1 MDKAQR
7 YIKILETAKAVV
19 KDYPMGDIGKMAILS
34 AVLKSEFSEWI
45 FCGFYRVVKENMLEI
60 GPYQGN
66 ILACGHIIFGQGVCG
81 EAAIKNKTII
91 VDNVSSFPGYISCDD
106 QTISEIVVP
115 VFKHGILTAVLD
127 IDGDQVQQFD
137 SMDQE
142 SLEELV
148 KLI

>member
-115 VFKHGILTAVLD
+115 VFKNGILTAVLD

-137 SMDQE
+137 SMDQK